1 MLTYADITGGMI
13 TVNKAYDRDTRAE
26 KYPKSDAG
34 VRKIPIIPQLAA
46 VLPKGGSF
54 GDLVFPR
61 NGHLYDDKSMRA
73 MWQSFRAAMD
83 DTERELIAAGKIT
96 PIAEHQPPIVPYDL
110 RHTFCTDLERAG
122 VPLNVASKLMGH
134 ASIEITAKIY
144 THTGEDMIERA
155 GEQLAAL
162 FSPTFSPINE
172 VQKTPMADI
181 MREIQELR
189 AAVLKAV

>member
-1 MLTYADITGGMI
+1 
-13 TVNKAYDRDTRAE
+13 
-26 KYPKSDAG
+26 
-34 VRKIPIIPQLAA
+34 
-46 VLPKGGSF
+46 
-54 GDLVFPR
+54 
-61 NGHLYDDKSMRA
+61 MRA
-73 MWQSFRAAMD
+73 MWQDFRTAMD

-162 FSPTFSPINE
+162 FSPINE